1 MLRTRVLTAAV
12 LLILLIGV
20 ARWVPPLGFDL
31 LLLLIVALAFHEW
44 LLLLNVSSLGSAVS
58 AIAFALLGIVGLTAI
73 PTVMAAAQ
81 GMGSGVLPLYLL
93 STVIWVLA
101 APIALSRFVG
111 IGGQRFAG
119 LVVAF
124 ALCLATWLA
133 LIQADGLGKI
143 FLLSVLLLVWVA
155 DTAAYFAGR
164 AFGRKKLAPA
174 ISPGKTVEGVIG
186 ALVANL
192 VLALAA
198 TQFSLI
204 GPDNPAGSVFTLI
217 HSSLGLGF
225 LVAVVVLITL
235 VSVIGDLYESLL
247 KRIRGV
253 KDSGNLLPGHGGVLD
268 RIDALIAVFPVT
280 MGIVSLIQ
288 AGFFISV

>member
-1 MLRTRVLTAAV
+1 MLRARVLTAAV

-20 ARWVPPLGFDL
+20 ARWAPPLGFDL
-31 LLLLIVALAFHEW
+31 LLLIIVALAFHEW
-44 LLLLNVSSLGSAVS
+44 LLLLNVSSVASAALAVG
-58 AIAFALLGIVGLTAI
+58 FALLGTVGLI
-73 PTVMAAAQ
+73 GFPSVMAAAQ
-81 GMGSGVLPLYLL
+81 GIGIGILPLYLL
-93 STVIWVLA
+93 CTVIWVLA
-101 APIALSRFVG
+101 VPIALNRLAG

-119 LVVAF
+119 RVVAF

-164 AFGRKKLAPA
+164 AFGRRKLAPA

-186 ALVANL
+186 ALAANL
-192 VLALAA
+192 ILALVLSQLNLVSAE
-198 TQFSLI
+198 
-204 GPDNPAGSVFTLI
+204 NPAGSVFALI
-217 HSSLGLGF
+217 STSLGWGF
-225 LVAVVVLITL
+225 LLAFVVLITL

-253 KDSGNLLPGHGGVLD
+253 KDSGRLLPGHGGVLD

-280 MGIVSLIQ
+280 MGVVSLIQ
-288 AGFFISV
+288 AGVL

>member
-12 LLILLIGV
+12 LLMLLIGV
-20 ARWVPPLGFDL
+20 ARWAPPLGFDL
-31 LLLLIVALAFHEW
+31 LLLAIVALALHEW
-44 LLLLNVSSLGSAVS
+44 LLLLNVSSVGSVGSA
-58 AIAFALLGIVGLTAI
+58 IGFALMGIVGLI
-73 PTVMAAAQ
+73 GFPSIMAAAQ
-81 GMGSGVLPLYLL
+81 GIGIGILPLYLL

-101 APIALSRFVG
+101 VPIALNRFTG

-119 LVVAF
+119 RVVAF

-155 DTAAYFAGR
+155 DTAAYFSGR
-164 AFGRKKLAPA
+164 AFGRRKLAPA
-174 ISPGKTVEGVIG
+174 VSPGKTVEGVIG
-186 ALVANL
+186 ALAANL
-192 VLALAA
+192 LLAVGVSQLNLVSA
-198 TQFSLI
+198 
-204 GPDNPAGSVFTLI
+204 DNPAGSIFALI
-217 HSSLGLGF
+217 STSLGWGF
-225 LVAVVVLITL
+225 LVAFVVLITL

-253 KDSGNLLPGHGGVLD
+253 KDSGRLLPGHGGVLD

-280 MGIVSLIQ
+280 MGVVSLIQ
-288 AGFFISV
+288 AGVF